1 MTGGEH
7 ARPVPHAQRTGVVV
21 VRVGSRPTP
30 WGIRARITEASDIA
44 TREHVVRV
52 TSSIDEVVEI
62 VRLFL
67 ERFARDVSVT
77 DR

>member
-1 MTGGEH
+1 M
-7 ARPVPHAQRTGVVV
+7 
-21 VRVGSRPTP
+21 RVWIEADAS
-30 WGIRARITEASDIA
+30 GIRARITEASDIT

-77 DR
+77 NR